1 MGNVGVAMTAAA
13 AAVGVGVGGFRQYA
27 AQYVCLSVSCIS
39 YRKPFVLLLEW
50 VLWAT
55 SRACMG
61 DTHMRG
67 IDPWEDAP
75 LATLLYPFFFPP
87 VQNGILAAWILRRGD
102 TTSVAPFICIVFGCS
117 LRLQTAKWVRLCS
130 AGCAWARFAFILN
143 ENSNYFLWDY
153 RRRNER
159 KNEPGGWPGVRVY
172 SPNLT
177 I

>member
-75 LATLLYPFFFPP
+75 LATLLYPFFPP
-87 VQNGILAAWILRRGD
+87 SSKWDTCCLDTAAGD

-159 KNEPGGWPGVRVY
+159 KNEPGGGRG
-172 SPNLT
+172 LEFT
-177 I
+177 LQT